1 VQTGDE
7 DSCLNVGT
15 TRLRPDAVPLTVITV
30 FIFPRPHADD
40 GECVKPEFVV
50 LLFSRCLKTAL
61 SDPRDAL
68 KVGVVFHGYRRLLLK
83 FAPA

>member
-1 VQTGDE
+1 MQTGDE
-7 DSCLNVGT
+7 DSYLNVGT

-30 FIFPRPHADD
+30 FIFPRPHAND
-40 GECVKPEFVV
+40 GECVKPEFVI

-61 SDPRDAL
+61 SNPCDAL
-68 KVGVVFHGYRRLLLK
+68 KVGVSHSYRRLLLK